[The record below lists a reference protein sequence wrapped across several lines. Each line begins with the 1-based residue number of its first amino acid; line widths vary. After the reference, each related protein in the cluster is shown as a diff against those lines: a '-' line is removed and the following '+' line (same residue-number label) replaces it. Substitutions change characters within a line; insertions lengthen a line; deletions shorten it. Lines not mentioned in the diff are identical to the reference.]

1 MVSTALKTST
11 KLASAAAAAA
21 SNVLLAL
28 CSGPS
33 PEAAQ
38 VVCMR
43 FVFYVHAC
51 FASGVT
57 IEFRASLF
65 LDFL

>member
-43 FVFYVHAC
+43 SVFYVHAC
-51 FASGVT
+51 FASVV
-57 IEFRASLF
+57 ASLF